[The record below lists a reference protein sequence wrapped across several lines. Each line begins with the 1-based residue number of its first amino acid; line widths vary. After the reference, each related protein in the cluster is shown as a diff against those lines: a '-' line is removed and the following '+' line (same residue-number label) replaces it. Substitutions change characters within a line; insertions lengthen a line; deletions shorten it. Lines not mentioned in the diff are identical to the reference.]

1 MSSVTYIAIPEIKT
15 TLAGEVKFQGFPL
28 VSSETIYHDSSNF
41 EVIAESGNR
50 YIVQFNG
57 LILPDDNPH
66 LPTVKKYAENL
77 VRGYEAS
84 PVNFTRVGPDIEP
97 QTYEE

>member
-1 MSSVTYIAIPEIKT
+1 MASVTYIAIPEIET
-15 TLAGEVKFQGFPL
+15 TLDGEVKFQGFPL
-28 VSSETIYHDSSNF
+28 VSAESIYHDAANF
-41 EVIAESGNR
+41 EVIAESGSR

-57 LILPDDNPH
+57 LTMPDDEQY
-66 LPTVKKYAENL
+66 LPMLNEYAENL

-97 QTYEE
+97 ETYEE